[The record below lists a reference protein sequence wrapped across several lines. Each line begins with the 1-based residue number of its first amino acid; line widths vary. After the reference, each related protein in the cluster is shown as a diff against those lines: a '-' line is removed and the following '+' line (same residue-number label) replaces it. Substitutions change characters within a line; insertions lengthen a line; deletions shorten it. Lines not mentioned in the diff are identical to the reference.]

1 MSSSPINTTSPRMR
15 LLWLEASNYRSIGK
29 DVRVHFCDLTALVG
43 PNGAGKSNVLD
54 VARFLREALT
64 LGLEPAISRR
74 LGIARLRRSS
84 PTTPYSV
91 KVSVGVAD
99 STGAEW
105 GYYIQIDGAR
115 HGTYVLNYEELW
127 HRPAGAPELREILH
141 VSKGNVTLAPEGL
154 APRGS
159 AEELV
164 LPSVAGHPM
173 VKPLI
178 DFLRNIRIHSIFPRD
193 LAAPQAVGTRPPL
206 DDTGTNWCAALKALP
221 PQATAELELALAR
234 ITDEITGVRVDATGG
249 YYVAEFRHEIDGS
262 VRWFNAAQESDGTLR
277 LAGILTGLLQDPPP
291 PLIAIEEPEL
301 TINPGLLPLIF
312 DYLEA
317 ASDRTQV
324 VITTHS
330 PELLDMLDV
339 DALRVVR
346 RAEGATQ
353 VMMVS
358 PEQRILVR
366 DALASPG
373 EILRTGGFTIENEG
387 TSLAQLVGSDQ

>member
-1 MSSSPINTTSPRMR
+1 MR
-15 LLWLEASNYRSIGK
+15 
-29 DVRVHFCDLTALVG
+29 
-43 PNGAGKSNVLD
+43 
-54 VARFLREALT
+54 
-64 LGLEPAISRR
+64 GLKA
-74 LGIARLRRSS
+74 
-84 PTTPYSV
+84 
-91 KVSVGVAD
+91 
-99 STGAEW
+99 
-105 GYYIQIDGAR
+105 
-115 HGTYVLNYEELW
+115 
-127 HRPAGAPELREILH
+127 
-141 VSKGNVTLAPEGL
+141 
-154 APRGS
+154 
-159 AEELV
+159 
-164 LPSVAGHPM
+164 
-173 VKPLI
+173 
-178 DFLRNIRIHSIFPRD
+178 
-193 LAAPQAVGTRPPL
+193 
-206 DDTGTNWCAALKALP
+206 ALP

-358 PEQRILVR
+358 PEQRSLVR